1 MLNIDEALNER
12 QAEAVKTTEGPVLV
26 LAGAGTGKTRVI
38 TYRIAHLIVNKEVSA
53 GNILA
58 VTFTNKAAGEMKS
71 RLHELIGGLAN
82 GVWMGTFH
90 SICLGILRNETE
102 YAGLPKSFSIV
113 DQEDRLAIIRQII
126 KSLNIDPK
134 QFSPKSYLHAISS
147 YKNTENYV
155 KNEPIEETF
164 HLLKTVYETYKR
176 ELELQRLVDFDDM
189 IALCVRIFANYPDI
203 LKKYQDIYKYILV
216 DEYQDTNA
224 VQFRLL
230 YMLAGISGNLC
241 VVGDD
246 DQSIYGWRGA
256 EVRNILEFDKVFE
269 NVKEIKLEGNYR
281 SGKSILSIANRLIE
295 NNTYRRGKT
304 LEASADKQSEVK
316 KYEFYND
323 LEEASFT
330 AKTILDKHDDGISYD
345 DMAILYRTNAQ
356 SLNFEKALKK
366 ANIPYKVIGNIGF
379 YQRREVKDILAYLK
393 FSDNPK
399 DEQAFFRSISVPK
412 RGIGNSTNDKI
423 ISYAE
428 ENDITILE
436 TLETDLK
443 FLSKSRAAVD
453 RYIQLIH
460 DIIKC
465 ESIRDKIEL
474 ILNTIKYK
482 EYLQSLGEEPD
493 IIDRKM
499 ENIDELISDAVRFEE
514 QNGSS
519 LSDFLASAA
528 LVSSND
534 EEDIEGSV
542 KLMTMHAAKGLEFK
556 LVFLTGLEEGL
567 FPLGNED
574 GEANIEEER
583 RLCYVGVTRAM
594 ETLYITRAR
603 SRIRGGRHNQSPE
616 SRFLSELQ
624 FGRSF
629 KFNKGSTNNT
639 FKNRSGNY
647 ADYIKN
653 SSNYE
658 KKEYNDDNTA
668 SFKAS
673 SKVYHSV
680 FGEGTVLFSEGSG
693 ENEKVTVHFKKEG
706 VKKIIANFLE
716 KA

>member
-1 MLNIDEALNER
+1 M
-12 QAEAVKTTEGPVLV
+12 

-38 TYRIAHLIVNKEVSA
+38 TYRIAHLIIDKEVSS

-71 RLHELIGGLAN
+71 RLQELIGNLAN

-90 SICLGILRNETE
+90 SICLGILRNEAE
-102 YAGLPKSFSIV
+102 YAGLPKSFSII
-113 DQEDRLAIIRQII
+113 DQEDRMAIIRQII

-155 KNEPIEETF
+155 QNEPIEETF
-164 HLLKTVYETYKR
+164 HMLKTVYETYQR

-189 IALCVRIFANYPDI
+189 ISLCVRLFVNFPDI
-203 LKKYQDIYKYILV
+203 LKKYQELYKYILV

-224 VQFRLL
+224 VQFRFL
-230 YMLAGISGNLC
+230 YLLAGKSGNLC

-269 NVKEIKLEGNYR
+269 NVREIKLEGNYR

-295 NNTYRRGKT
+295 HNTYRRGKT
-304 LEASADKQSEVK
+304 LEASADKESEVRK
-316 KYEFYND
+316 FERYSD
-323 LEEASFT
+323 ADEASFV
-330 AKTILDKHDDGISYD
+330 AQTIMEIYSKNISYD
-345 DMAILYRTNAQ
+345 DIAILYRTNAQ
-356 SLNFEKALKK
+356 SLNFERALKV
-366 ANIPYKVIGNIGF
+366 ANIPHKVIGNIGF
-379 YQRREVKDILAYLK
+379 YQRREIKDILAYLK
-393 FSDNPK
+393 FADNPK
-399 DEQAFFRSISVPK
+399 DEQSFFRSISVPK

-428 ENDITILE
+428 ENNITILE
-436 TLETDLK
+436 ALETDLK
-443 FLSKSRAAVD
+443 FLAKNKAAVE
-453 RYIQLIH
+453 RYTQLIH
-460 DIIKC
+460 DVIEC
-465 ESIRDKIEL
+465 ESIKEKIEI
-474 ILNTIKYK
+474 ILDTIKYK
-482 EYLQSLGEEPD
+482 EYLQNSGEEAD
-493 IIDRKM
+493 VIDKKI

-528 LVSSND
+528 LISSND
-534 EEDIEGSV
+534 EEGIEGSV
-542 KLMTMHAAKGLEFK
+542 KLMTIHAAKGLEFK
-556 LVFLTGLEEGL
+556 IVFLTGLEEGL
-567 FPLGNED
+567 FPLGNEE

-583 RLCYVGVTRAM
+583 RLCYVGITRAM

-603 SRIRGGRHNQSPE
+603 SRLRSGRHNQAPE
-616 SRFLSELQ
+616 SRFLGELQ
-624 FGRSF
+624 HGKAF

-639 FKNRSGNY
+639 FTNRSGNY
-647 ADYIKN
+647 ADYVKN
-653 SSNYE
+653 TSNSE

-668 SFKAS
+668 SFPAS
-673 SKVYHSV
+673 SKVYHTV
-680 FGEGTVLFSEGSG
+680 FGEGIVLFSEGSG
-693 ENEKVTVHFKKEG
+693 EHEKVTVHFKKEG

>member
-1 MLNIDEALNER
+1 M
-12 QAEAVKTTEGPVLV
+12 

-134 QFSPKSYLHAISS
+134 QFSPKSYLQAISS

-203 LKKYQDIYKYILV
+203 LKKYQDIYKYILA

-356 SLNFEKALKK
+356 SLNFERALKM
-366 ANIPYKVIGNIGF
+366 ANIPHKVIGNIGF

>member
-1 MLNIDEALNER
+1 M
-12 QAEAVKTTEGPVLV
+12 

-134 QFSPKSYLHAISS
+134 QFSPKSYLQAISS

-356 SLNFEKALKK
+356 SLNFERALKM
-366 ANIPYKVIGNIGF
+366 ANIPHKAIGNIGF

>member
-1 MLNIDEALNER
+1 M
-12 QAEAVKTTEGPVLV
+12 

-134 QFSPKSYLHAISS
+134 QFSPKSYLHALSS

-203 LKKYQDIYKYILV
+203 LTKYQDIYKYILV

-356 SLNFEKALKK
+356 SLNFERALKM
-366 ANIPYKVIGNIGF
+366 ANIPHKVIGNIGF
-379 YQRREVKDILAYLK
+379 YQRREVKDILSYLK
-393 FSDNPK
+393 FADNPK

>member
-1 MLNIDEALNER
+1 M
-12 QAEAVKTTEGPVLV
+12 
-26 LAGAGTGKTRVI
+26 
-38 TYRIAHLIVNKEVSA
+38 IVNKEVSS

-71 RLHELIGGLAN
+71 RLQDLIGALAN

-90 SICLGILRNETE
+90 SVCLGILRAEAE
-102 YAGLPKSFSIV
+102 YAGLPKSFSII
-113 DQEDRLAIIRQII
+113 DQEDRLAILRQIT
-126 KSLNIDPK
+126 KTLNIDPK

-147 YKNTENYV
+147 YKNTESYV
-155 KNEPIEETF
+155 NNEPIEETF
-164 HLLKTVYETYKR
+164 HLLKTVYETYQR

-189 IALCVRIFANYPDI
+189 ISLCVRLFVNFPDI
-203 LKKYQDIYKYILV
+203 LKKYQELYKYILV

-230 YMLAGISGNLC
+230 YMLAGPNGNLC

-304 LEASADKQSEVK
+304 LEASADKESKVIN
-316 KYEFYND
+316 FGWNND
-323 LEEASFT
+323 LEEAGFVS
-330 AKTILDKHDDGISYD
+330 KTILEKHSEGISYD
-345 DMAILYRTNAQ
+345 DMAVLYRTNAQ
-356 SLNFEKALKK
+356 SLNFERALKM
-366 ANIPYKVIGNIGF
+366 ANIPHKVIGNIGF
-379 YQRREVKDILAYLK
+379 YQRKEVKDILAYLK

-399 DEQAFFRSISVPK
+399 DEQSFFRSISVPK

-423 ISYAE
+423 ISYAD
-428 ENDITILE
+428 ENNITILE
-436 TLETDLK
+436 ALEADLK
-443 FLSKSRAAVD
+443 FLAKNRAAVD
-453 RYIQLIH
+453 RYVTLIH
-460 DIIKC
+460 DVIKC
-465 ESIRDKIEL
+465 ESIKEKIEL
-474 ILNTIKYK
+474 ILETVKYK
-482 EYLQSLGEEPD
+482 DYLQSLGEEPD
-493 IIDRKM
+493 VIERKI

-528 LVSSND
+528 LISSND
-534 EEDIEGSV
+534 DKDVEGSV
-542 KLMTMHAAKGLEFK
+542 KLMTIHASKGLEFK
-556 LVFLTGLEEGL
+556 VVFLTGLEEGL
-567 FPLGNED
+567 FPLGNEE

-603 SRIRGGRHNQSPE
+603 SRLRGGRHTQAAE
-616 SRFLSELQ
+616 SRFLGELKY
-624 FGRSF
+624 GKSF
-629 KFNKGSTNNT
+629 KFNKGSTKNT
-639 FKNRSGNY
+639 FTNKSGNY

-653 SSNYE
+653 TSNSE
-658 KKEYNDDNTA
+658 KKEYNDDSKA
-668 SFKAS
+668 SFPAS
-673 SKVYHSV
+673 SKVYHTV
-680 FGEGTVLFSEGSG
+680 FGEGIVLYSEGSG
-693 ENEKVTVHFKKEG
+693 EHEKVTVNFKREG
-706 VKKIIANFLE
+706 LKTIIANFLE

>member
-1 MLNIDEALNER
+1 M
-12 QAEAVKTTEGPVLV
+12 KTTDGPVLV

-71 RLHELIGGLAN
+71 RLQELIGNLAN

-90 SICLGILRNETE
+90 SICLGILRNEAE

-113 DQEDRLAIIRQII
+113 DQEDRLAILRQII
-126 KSLNIDPK
+126 KALNIDPK

-147 YKNTENYV
+147 YKNTERYV

-164 HLLKTVYETYKR
+164 HLLKTVYETYRR

-189 IALCVRIFANYPDI
+189 ISLCVRIFVNFPEI
-203 LKKYQDIYKYILV
+203 LKKYQDVYKYILV

-230 YMLAGISGNLC
+230 YMLAGINGNLC

-304 LEASADKQSEVK
+304 LEASSANKESEVRK
-316 KYEFYND
+316 FDWYND
-323 LEEASFT
+323 LEEASFV
-330 AKTILDKHDDGISYD
+330 AKTILDKHNTDISYD

-356 SLNFEKALKK
+356 SLNFERALKME
-366 ANIPYKVIGNIGF
+366 NIPHKVIGNIGF
-379 YQRREVKDILAYLK
+379 YQRREIKDILSYLK

-399 DEQAFFRSISVPK
+399 DEQSFFRSISVPK

-428 ENDITILE
+428 ENNITILE

-443 FLSKSRAAVD
+443 FLAKNRAAVD
-453 RYIQLIH
+453 RYTALIH
-460 DIIKC
+460 DVIKC
-465 ESIRDKIEL
+465 ESIKEKIEL
-474 ILNTIKYK
+474 ILDTIKYK
-482 EYLQSLGEEPD
+482 EYLKNLGEEPD
-493 IIDRKM
+493 VIERKI

-514 QNGSS
+514 QSGSS
-519 LSDFLASAA
+519 LSNFLASAA
-528 LVSSND
+528 LISSND

-542 KLMTMHAAKGLEFK
+542 KLMTIHAAKGLEFK

-574 GEANIEEER
+574 GDANIEEER
-583 RLCYVGVTRAM
+583 RLCYVGITRAM

-603 SRIRGGRHNQSPE
+603 SRLRGGRHTQSPE
-616 SRFLSELQ
+616 SRFLNELQ
-624 FGRSF
+624 YGKSF

-653 SSNYE
+653 TSNSE
-658 KKEYNDDNTA
+658 KKEYNDDDKA
-668 SFKAS
+668 SFPAS

-680 FGEGTVLFSEGSG
+680 FGEGIVLFSEGSG

>member
-1 MLNIDEALNER
+1 M
-12 QAEAVKTTEGPVLV
+12 

-134 QFSPKSYLHAISS
+134 QFSPKSYLQAISS

-176 ELELQRLVDFDDM
+176 ELELQRLVDSDDM

-356 SLNFEKALKK
+356 SLNFERALKM
-366 ANIPYKVIGNIGF
+366 ANIPHKVIGNIGF

>member
-1 MLNIDEALNER
+1 M
-12 QAEAVKTTEGPVLV
+12 

-90 SICLGILRNETE
+90 SICVGILRNETE

-203 LKKYQDIYKYILV
+203 LTKYQDIYKYILV

-356 SLNFEKALKK
+356 SLNFERALKM
-366 ANIPYKVIGNIGF
+366 ANIPHKVIGNIGF
-379 YQRREVKDILAYLK
+379 YQRREVKDILSYLK
-393 FSDNPK
+393 FADNPK

>member
-1 MLNIDEALNER
+1 M
-12 QAEAVKTTEGPVLV
+12 

-134 QFSPKSYLHAISS
+134 QFSPKSYLQAISS

-356 SLNFEKALKK
+356 SLNFERALKM
-366 ANIPYKVIGNIGF
+366 ANIPHKVIGNIGF

-399 DEQAFFRSISVPK
+399 DEQAFFRSISVKK

>member
-1 MLNIDEALNER
+1 M
-12 QAEAVKTTEGPVLV
+12 

-356 SLNFEKALKK
+356 SLNFERALKM
-366 ANIPYKVIGNIGF
+366 ANIPHKVIGNIGF

-482 EYLQSLGEEPD
+482 EYLQNLGEEPD
-493 IIDRKM
+493 LIDRKM

>member
-1 MLNIDEALNER
+1 M
-12 QAEAVKTTEGPVLV
+12 

-134 QFSPKSYLHAISS
+134 QFSPKSYLQAISS

-356 SLNFEKALKK
+356 SLNFERALKM
-366 ANIPYKVIGNIGF
+366 ANIPHKVIGNIGF

-624 FGRSF
+624 FGRSV

>member
-1 MLNIDEALNER
+1 M
-12 QAEAVKTTEGPVLV
+12 

-58 VTFTNKAAGEMKS
+58 VTFTNKAAGE
-71 RLHELIGGLAN
+71 
-82 GVWMGTFH
+82 
-90 SICLGILRNETE
+90 

-134 QFSPKSYLHAISS
+134 QFSPKSYLQAISS

-356 SLNFEKALKK
+356 SLNFERALKM
-366 ANIPYKVIGNIGF
+366 ANIPHKVIGNIGF

>member
-1 MLNIDEALNER
+1 M
-12 QAEAVKTTEGPVLV
+12 

-316 KYEFYND
+316 KYDFYND

-330 AKTILDKHDDGISYD
+330 AKTILEKHDDGISYD

-356 SLNFEKALKK
+356 SLNFERALKM
-366 ANIPYKVIGNIGF
+366 ANIPHKVIGNIGF

-443 FLSKSRAAVD
+443 FLLKSRAAVD

>member
-1 MLNIDEALNER
+1 M
-12 QAEAVKTTEGPVLV
+12 

-316 KYEFYND
+316 KYDFYND

-356 SLNFEKALKK
+356 SLNFERALKM
-366 ANIPYKVIGNIGF
+366 ANIPHKVIGNIGF

-443 FLSKSRAAVD
+443 FLLKSRAAVD

-639 FKNRSGNY
+639 FKN
-647 ADYIKN
+647 
-653 SSNYE
+653 
-658 KKEYNDDNTA
+658 
-668 SFKAS
+668 
-673 SKVYHSV
+673 
-680 FGEGTVLFSEGSG
+680 
-693 ENEKVTVHFKKEG
+693 
-706 VKKIIANFLE
+706 
-716 KA
+716 

>member
-1 MLNIDEALNER
+1 M
-12 QAEAVKTTEGPVLV
+12 

-38 TYRIAHLIVNKEVSA
+38 TFRIAHLIVDKNVSA

-58 VTFTNKAAGEMKS
+58 VTFTNKAAGEMKN
-71 RLHELIGGLAN
+71 RLQERIGNLAN

-90 SICLGILRNETE
+90 SICLGILRNEAE
-102 YAGLPKSFSIV
+102 YAGLAKSFSIV
-113 DQEDRLAIIRQII
+113 DQEDRLSIIRQIV

-147 YKNTENYV
+147 YKNTDKYV
-155 KNEPIEETF
+155 ENEPIEETF
-164 HLLKTVYETYKR
+164 HLLKTVYETYQR

-189 IALCVRIFANYPDI
+189 ISLCVRLFKKYPDI
-203 LKKYQDIYKYILV
+203 LKKYQELYKYILV

-224 VQFRLL
+224 VQFMFL
-230 YMLAGISGNLC
+230 YMLAGEDGNLC

-256 EVRNILEFDKVFE
+256 EVRNILEFDKVFK

-304 LEASADKQSEVK
+304 LEASADKESEVRK
-316 KYEFYND
+316 FDFYND
-323 LEEASFT
+323 LEEASFAADT
-330 AKTILDKHDDGISYD
+330 IKEQAKKGINYS

-356 SLNFEKALKK
+356 SLNFERALKM
-366 ANIPYKVIGNIGF
+366 AGIPYKVIGNIGF
-379 YQRREVKDILAYLK
+379 FQRKEIKDILSYLK
-393 FSDNPK
+393 FSDNTK
-399 DEQAFFRSISVPK
+399 DEQSFFRSISTPK
-412 RGIGNSTNDKI
+412 RGIGNSTCDKI

-428 ENDITILE
+428 ENNITILE
-436 TLETDLK
+436 TLENDLK
-443 FLSKSRAAVD
+443 FLSKNRAAVD
-453 RYIQLIH
+453 RFYALIKEVQL
-460 DIIKC
+460 C
-465 ESIRDKIEL
+465 ESIKGKIEIVL
-474 ILNTIKYK
+474 EAIKYK

-493 IIDRKM
+493 AIDRKM

-514 QNGSS
+514 QNGAS
-519 LSDFLASAA
+519 LTDFLASAA

-534 EEDIEGSV
+534 EDGLDGAV

-567 FPLGNED
+567 FPLGNEE

-594 ETLYITRAR
+594 ETLFITRAR
-603 SRIRGGRHNQSPE
+603 SRLRGGRHNQAPE
-616 SRFLSELQ
+616 SRFLGELQ
-624 FGRSF
+624 HGAAF
-629 KFNKGSTNNT
+629 KFKKGSTNNT
-639 FKNRSGNY
+639 FTNRSGNY

-653 SSNYE
+653 TSNSE
-658 KKEYNDDNTA
+658 KKEYNNDNMAAFPA
-668 SFKAS
+668 ST
-673 SKVYHSV
+673 KVYHTV
-680 FGEGTVLFSEGSG
+680 FGEGVVLFSEGSG
-693 ENEKVTVHFKKEG
+693 KDEKVTVHFKKAG
-706 VKKIIANFLE
+706 VKKIIAGFLE

>member
-1 MLNIDEALNER
+1 M
-12 QAEAVKTTEGPVLV
+12 
-26 LAGAGTGKTRVI
+26 
-38 TYRIAHLIVNKEVSA
+38 IVNKEVSA

-71 RLHELIGGLAN
+71 RLQELIGNLAN

-90 SICLGILRNETE
+90 SICLGILRNEAE
-102 YAGLPKSFSIV
+102 YAGLPKSFSVV
-113 DQEDRLAIIRQII
+113 DQEDRLAILRQII
-126 KSLNIDPK
+126 KALNIDPK

-147 YKNTENYV
+147 YKNTESYV
-155 KNEPIEETF
+155 KNENIEETF
-164 HLLKTVYETYKR
+164 HLLKTVYETYQR

-189 IALCVRIFANYPDI
+189 ISLCVRIFENFPEI
-203 LKKYQDIYKYILV
+203 LKKYKDIYKYILV

-230 YMLAGISGNLC
+230 YMLAGINGNLC

-281 SGKSILSIANRLIE
+281 SGKSILSIANKLIE

-304 LEASADKQSEVK
+304 LEASADKEAEVRK
-316 KYEFYND
+316 FDWYND
-323 LEEASFT
+323 LEEARFT
-330 AKTILDKHDDGISYD
+330 AKTILDKHDAGISYD
-345 DMAILYRTNAQ
+345 DIAVLYRTNAQ
-356 SLNFEKALKK
+356 SLNFERALKME
-366 ANIPYKVIGNIGF
+366 NIPHKVIGNIGF
-379 YQRREVKDILAYLK
+379 YQRREIKDILAYLK

-399 DEQAFFRSISVPK
+399 DEQSFFRSISVPK

-428 ENDITILE
+428 ENNITILE
-436 TLETDLK
+436 ALETDLK
-443 FLSKSRAAVD
+443 FLAKNRAAVD
-453 RYIQLIH
+453 KYAALIH
-460 DIIKC
+460 DVIKC
-465 ESIRDKIEL
+465 ESIKGKIKL
-474 ILNTIKYK
+474 IIDTIKYK

-493 IIDRKM
+493 VIDRKI

-519 LSDFLASAA
+519 LSDFLAGAA
-528 LVSSND
+528 LISSND

-542 KLMTMHAAKGLEFK
+542 KLMTIHAAKGLEFK

-567 FPLGNED
+567 FPLGNEE

-603 SRIRGGRHNQSPE
+603 ARSRLRGGRHTQPE
-616 SRFLSELQ
+616 SRFLNELQ
-624 FGRSF
+624 YGKSF

-653 SSNYE
+653 TSNSE
-658 KKEYNDDNTA
+658 KKEYNDDNNA
-668 SFKAS
+668 SFPAS

-680 FGEGTVLFSEGSG
+680 FGEGIVLFSEGSG

>member
-1 MLNIDEALNER
+1 M
-12 QAEAVKTTEGPVLV
+12 

-58 VTFTNKAAGEMKS
+58 VTLTNKAAGEMKS
-71 RLHELIGGLAN
+71 RLHELIGGLPN

-356 SLNFEKALKK
+356 SLNFERALKM
-366 ANIPYKVIGNIGF
+366 ANIPHKVIGNIGF

-465 ESIRDKIEL
+465 ESIRGKIEL

-493 IIDRKM
+493 LIDRKM

-514 QNGSS
+514 QNSSS

-528 LVSSND
+528 LISSND

>member
-1 MLNIDEALNER
+1 MPNSNNKILDSLTSKNIVYILLIAILCISLCVYDLSWIIPSIIIFALTVSYTFWSSGKKKTELENHIQDITSDVTTASKGNLINTPIPLVLIETDGNIVWRSKKFVEEFQNIDIATNLN
-12 QAEAVKTTEGPVLV
+12 
-26 LAGAGTGKTRVI
+26 
-38 TYRIAHLIVNKEVSA
+38 
-53 GNILA
+53 
-58 VTFTNKAAGEMKS
+58 
-71 RLHELIGGLAN
+71 
-82 GVWMGTFH
+82 
-90 SICLGILRNETE
+90 
-102 YAGLPKSFSIV
+102 
-113 DQEDRLAIIRQII
+113 
-126 KSLNIDPK
+126 
-134 QFSPKSYLHAISS
+134 
-147 YKNTENYV
+147 
-155 KNEPIEETF
+155 PI
-164 HLLKTVYETYKR
+164 
-176 ELELQRLVDFDDM
+176 
-189 IALCVRIFANYPDI
+189 
-203 LKKYQDIYKYILV
+203 
-216 DEYQDTNA
+216 
-224 VQFRLL
+224 
-230 YMLAGISGNLC
+230 
-241 VVGDD
+241 
-246 DQSIYGWRGA
+246 
-256 EVRNILEFDKVFE
+256 
-269 NVKEIKLEGNYR
+269 VKEIKLEGNYR

-356 SLNFEKALKK
+356 SLNFERALKM
-366 ANIPYKVIGNIGF
+366 ANIPHKVIGNIGF

>member
-1 MLNIDEALNER
+1 M
-12 QAEAVKTTEGPVLV
+12 

-90 SICLGILRNETE
+90 SICLGILRNEAE

-113 DQEDRLAIIRQII
+113 DQEDRLAILRQII
-126 KSLNIDPK
+126 KSLNIDIEKYKPK
-134 QFSPKSYLHAISS
+134 LYLHNISS
-147 YKNTENYV
+147 FKNTEDYV
-155 KNEPIEETF
+155 KNENINNN
-164 HLLKTVYETYKR
+164 LYKIKDIYQMYQK

-295 NNTYRRGKT
+295 CNDNRRGKT
-304 LEASADKQSEVK
+304 LEASAEKQSEVK
-316 KYEFYND
+316 KFIFSD
-323 LEEASFT
+323 GIAEAEFT
-330 AKTILDKHDDGISYD
+330 ANTILEKYKNGESFADI
-345 DMAILYRTNAQ
+345 AILYRTNAQ

-379 YQRREVKDILAYLK
+379 YQRREIKDILAYLK

-399 DEQAFFRSISVPK
+399 DAQSFFRSISVPK

-465 ESIRDKIEL
+465 ERIKDKIEL
-474 ILNTIKYK
+474 IIDTIKYK
-482 EYLQSLGEEPD
+482 EYIHHLDEELD
-493 IIDRKM
+493 ILKSKE
-499 ENIDELISDAVRFEE
+499 ENINMLISEADDFDEKS
-514 QNGSS
+514 GSS
-519 LSDFLASAA
+519 LSDFLANTTLLASSDTESAE
-528 LVSSND
+528 NT
-534 EEDIEGSV
+534 V

-567 FPLGNED
+567 FPLSDENGYID
-574 GEANIEEER
+574 DIEEER

-594 ETLYITRAR
+594 ETLFLTSAR
-603 SRIRGGRHNQSPE
+603 YRKNKGFPVYPKPSS
-616 SRFLSELQ
+616 FLSELQ

-629 KFNKGSTNNT
+629 KFNKGSTKNT
-639 FKNRSGNY
+639 FTNKSGNY

-653 SSNYE
+653 TSNSE
-658 KKEYNDDNTA
+658 KKEYNDDNSA
-668 SFKAS
+668 SFKTS
-673 SKVYHSV
+673 SKVYHTV
-680 FGEGTVLFSEGSG
+680 FGEGIVLFSEGSG
-693 ENEKVTVHFKKEG
+693 ENEKVTVLFKKEG

-716 KA
+716 KV

>member
-1 MLNIDEALNER
+1 M
-12 QAEAVKTTEGPVLV
+12 

-134 QFSPKSYLHAISS
+134 QFSPKSYLQAISS

-356 SLNFEKALKK
+356 SLNFERALKM
-366 ANIPYKVIGNIGF
+366 ANIPHKVIGNIGF

-567 FPLGNED
+567 FPLGNEVSRWYIYAKSGLEESLYPLGNED
-574 GEANIEEER
+574 CEANIEEER

-658 KKEYNDDNTA
+658 IGRA
-668 SFKAS
+668 SCRER
-673 SKVYHSV
+673 V
-680 FGEGTVLFSEGSG
+680 
-693 ENEKVTVHFKKEG
+693 
-706 VKKIIANFLE
+706 
-716 KA
+716 

>member
-1 MLNIDEALNER
+1 M
-12 QAEAVKTTEGPVLV
+12 

-316 KYEFYND
+316 KYDFYND

-356 SLNFEKALKK
+356 SLNFERALKM
-366 ANIPYKVIGNIGF
+366 ANIPHKVIGNIGF

-443 FLSKSRAAVD
+443 FLLKSRAAVD

>member
-1 MLNIDEALNER
+1 M
-12 QAEAVKTTEGPVLV
+12 
-26 LAGAGTGKTRVI
+26 
-38 TYRIAHLIVNKEVSA
+38 IVNKEVSA

-71 RLHELIGGLAN
+71 RLQDLIGALAQ

-113 DQEDRLAIIRQII
+113 DQEDRLAILRQII
-126 KSLNIDPK
+126 KTLNIDPK

-155 KNEPIEETF
+155 RNEPIEETF
-164 HLLKTVYETYKR
+164 HLLKTVYETYQR

-189 IALCVRIFANYPDI
+189 ISLCVRLFINFPDI
-203 LKKYQDIYKYILV
+203 LKKYQDLYKYILV

-230 YMLAGISGNLC
+230 YMLAGVSGNLC

-281 SGKSILSIANRLIE
+281 SGKSILAIANRLIE

-304 LEASADKQSEVK
+304 LEASADKESEVK

-323 LEEASFT
+323 LDEAGFA
-330 AKTILDKHDDGISYD
+330 AKTILDKHEDGVSYD
-345 DMAILYRTNAQ
+345 DIAILYRTNAQ
-356 SLNFEKALKK
+356 SLNFERALKM
-366 ANIPYKVIGNIGF
+366 ANIPHKVIGNIGF
-379 YQRREVKDILAYLK
+379 YQRREIKDILAYLK

-399 DEQAFFRSISVPK
+399 DEQSFFRSISIPK

-428 ENDITILE
+428 ENNITILE
-436 TLETDLK
+436 ALETDLK
-443 FLSKSRAAVD
+443 FLAKNRAAVD
-453 RYIQLIH
+453 RYVTLIH
-460 DIIKC
+460 DVIKC
-465 ESIRDKIEL
+465 ESIREKIEL
-474 ILNTIKYK
+474 ILDTIKYK

-493 IIDRKM
+493 IIDRKI

-514 QNGSS
+514 QNGTS

-528 LVSSND
+528 LISSND

-567 FPLGNED
+567 FPLGNEE

-603 SRIRGGRHNQSPE
+603 SRLRGGRHNQSPE
-616 SRFLSELQ
+616 SRFLGELQ
-624 FGRSF
+624 HGKAF
-629 KFNKGSTNNT
+629 KFNKGSTKNT
-639 FKNRSGNY
+639 FTNKSGNY

-653 SSNYE
+653 TSNSE

-668 SFKAS
+668 SFPAS
-673 SKVYHSV
+673 SKVHHSV
-680 FGEGTVLFSEGSG
+680 FGEGIVLFSEGSG

-716 KA
+716 RA

>member
-1 MLNIDEALNER
+1 M
-12 QAEAVKTTEGPVLV
+12 

-134 QFSPKSYLHAISS
+134 QFSPKSYLQAISS

-189 IALCVRIFANYPDI
+189 IALCVRIFSNYPDI

-356 SLNFEKALKK
+356 SLNFERALKM
-366 ANIPYKVIGNIGF
+366 ANIPHKVIGNIGF

-519 LSDFLASAA
+519 LSDFLASAS

>member
-1 MLNIDEALNER
+1 M
-12 QAEAVKTTEGPVLV
+12 

-113 DQEDRLAIIRQII
+113 DHEDRLAIIRQII

-134 QFSPKSYLHAISS
+134 QFSPKSYLQAISS

-176 ELELQRLVDFDDM
+176 ELELQRLVDFDDI

-356 SLNFEKALKK
+356 SLNFERALKM
-366 ANIPYKVIGNIGF
+366 ANIPHKVIGNIGF

>member
-1 MLNIDEALNER
+1 M
-12 QAEAVKTTEGPVLV
+12 

>member
-1 MLNIDEALNER
+1 M
-12 QAEAVKTTEGPVLV
+12 

-134 QFSPKSYLHAISS
+134 QFSPKSYLQAISS

-323 LEEASFT
+323 LEEASVT

-356 SLNFEKALKK
+356 SLNFERALKM
-366 ANIPYKVIGNIGF
+366 ANIPHKVIGNIGF